1 MTEITN
7 IKIIYAKGFLFLVLG
22 LLASTLLILENPD
35 GKVILLLMLSIWCF
49 ARFYYFAFYVIGN
62 YVDPNFRFSGLF
74 SFVLYCLR
82 KSRGS
87 HR

>member
-7 IKIIYAKGFLFLVLG
+7 IKIIYAKGFFLVAG
-22 LLASTLLILENPD
+22 LLTSTLLILENPD

-62 YVDPNFRFSGLF
+62 YVDPSFRFSGLW
-74 SFVLYCLR
+74 SFALYCIRRNL
-82 KSRGS
+82 GVD
-87 HR
+87 